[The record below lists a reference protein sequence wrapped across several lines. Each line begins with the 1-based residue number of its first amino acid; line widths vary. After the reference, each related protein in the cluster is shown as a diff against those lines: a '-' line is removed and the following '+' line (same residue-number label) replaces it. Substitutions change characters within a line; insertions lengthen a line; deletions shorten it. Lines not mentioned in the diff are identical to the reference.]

1 MQRTRSLALPLARR
15 ASMRAF
21 STTSR
26 AMASHRPTRCRPLA
40 TGLCHGL
47 LRQSPAPAPASRLV
61 KAAPPI
67 PPRSDAMLSASVVI
81 STCAAVAWSS
91 WCYNKYVPDHRA
103 NSFARAGQATLFGV
117 ATGSFVAVAS
127 TALMPTALALGPCLG
142 VALLCA
148 PITGVMQV
156 ALGLVHLES
165 AAPGGNGRQWFTQTV
180 LM

>member
-1 MQRTRSLALPLARR
+1 MQRTRSLALPMTRR

-21 STTSR
+21 STTSP

-40 TGLCHGL
+40 TGLHHGL
-47 LRQSPAPAPASRLV
+47 LRRSPAPAPASRLV

-81 STCAAVAWSS
+81 STCAATAWAS
-91 WCYNKYVPDHRA
+91 WYYNKYIPRHRSNA
-103 NSFARAGQATLFGV
+103 FVGAGEAIVFGV
-117 ATGSFVAVAS
+117 ATGSLVALAGTV
-127 TALMPTALALGPCLG
+127 LMPTALALGPCLG

-148 PITGVMQV
+148 PITGIMQV
-156 ALGLVHLES
+156 ALGVMQLKN
-165 AAPGGNGRQWFTQTV
+165 AAPGGNRRQWFTQAV